1 MGLDLAIS
9 GQAGH
14 FNMINYMNYFC
25 ASKLKLAVLA
35 GLKKNKEFIVSCQ
48 NKEELTL
55 TDNQFYV
62 FSIEF
67 DRGNL
72 YLSHLNLFL
81 HLVVEIKRND

>member
-1 MGLDLAIS
+1 MWTFQYELL
-9 GQAGH
+9 
-14 FNMINYMNYFC
+14 
-25 ASKLKLAVLA
+25 
-35 GLKKNKEFIVSCQ
+35 LKKAWRARWFGKNGQLLVSCQ

-55 TDNQFYV
+55 IDNQLYV